1 MPFDIQG
8 CAADLE
14 REFRSW
20 DAARQQRVFG
30 KTLTES
36 EFPIYAMGLA
46 NELAKL
52 SDLMDYRTGL
62 TWEDAFEILKAKYN
76 IELH

>member
-14 REFRSW
+14 RAFRSW
-20 DAARQQRVFG
+20 DAARQQRIFG

-36 EFPIYAMGLA
+36 EFPFYAMGLA

-52 SDLMDYRTGL
+52 SDLMDCTGL
-62 TWEDAFEILKAKYN
+62 TWEEAIEIFKAKYD
-76 IELH
+76 